1 MEWKPWFPTWTQD
14 TCSGAQAALVRTAEH
29 CPIPWALGEVH
40 HKHRSVASCCKTEL
54 DAIKKTNSPKSS
66 LKLTAGTE
74 EVHTGPHIHQWCTT
88 KKKAMCICIRS
99 FTERFYNQIL
109 RSVTLQ
115 SKSRESSLASFP
127 TSKWLLQTL
136 LQLLNTHAEKEVS
149 QIDRTLQNSHFFIL
163 YY

>member
-1 MEWKPWFPTWTQD
+1 
-14 TCSGAQAALVRTAEH
+14 
-29 CPIPWALGEVH
+29 
-40 HKHRSVASCCKTEL
+40 
-54 DAIKKTNSPKSS
+54 
-66 LKLTAGTE
+66 
-74 EVHTGPHIHQWCTT
+74 
-88 KKKAMCICIRS
+88 MCICIGS

-115 SKSRESSLASFP
+115 IKSREFSLASFP